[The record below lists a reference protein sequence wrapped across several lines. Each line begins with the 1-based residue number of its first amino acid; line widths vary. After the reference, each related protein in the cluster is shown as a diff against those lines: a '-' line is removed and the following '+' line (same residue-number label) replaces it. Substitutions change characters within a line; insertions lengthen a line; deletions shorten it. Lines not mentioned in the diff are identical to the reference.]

1 MLTEKEHFPYDVLPA
16 HYEERSGEK
25 EVCIDGIMRLH
36 VISFLDLTSFG
47 RHPSIG
53 ISFAPLF
60 DRKDY
65 NRDLNSDRP
74 VGISR
79 SCPSLDRTVTGLV
92 GGYGVQWMSGVRPS
106 PVKRGSTGAAMGS
119 NPSS

>member
-1 MLTEKEHFPYDVLPA
+1 
-16 HYEERSGEK
+16 
-25 EVCIDGIMRLH
+25 MRLH
-36 VISFLDLTSFG
+36 IISFLDLTSFG

-60 DRKDY
+60 DHKDY

-79 SCPSLDRTVTGLV
+79 SRPSLDLIFRTVTGLPL
-92 GGYGVQWMSGVRPS
+92 GPS
-106 PVKRGSTGAAMGS
+106 YVFNVKYMLKTRDLLGCF
-119 NPSS
+119 